1 LPQLTLKLF
10 VLQKMFDEAAL
21 SIEEI
26 LVKTSATGLTYI
38 AEWKYG
44 KLEHKERHFFLI
56 VRSLF

>member
-1 LPQLTLKLF
+1 MPQLTFKLF

-44 KLEHKERHFFLI
+44 KLEHKEQHFL
-56 VRSLF
+56 

>member
-1 LPQLTLKLF
+1 
-10 VLQKMFDEAAL
+10 MFDEAAL

-44 KLEHKERHFFLI
+44 KLEHKERHFFLN
-56 VRSLF
+56 VCYFNKNDL